1 MPPETKYARLGGDR
15 IAYQVLGEGPPDLIL
30 ARRSYGH
37 IDVAWEDPG
46 ITLFLRTLASFCRVI
61 LFDRRGTGPS
71 DPLPLGPLPPWESY
85 AEELEAVLDEVGCD
99 RAAIMAEMDAGPTA
113 LLFAATKP
121 ERTSALVLVHTSAR
135 FVAGSD
141 YPVGT
146 APDDIEPIVAQFDRL
161 WGSEELAAM
170 LAPSRAGDPRFLRWF
185 AKWQRASASPKVAQ
199 MFLRAMAEIDV
210 RSVLPLVQAP
220 ALILHRREFGLVPL
234 AHGRYLADHIR
245 GARLVE
251 LPGSDVDLSWETPE
265 LALDSI
271 QEFLT
276 GVRGGAEPGRV
287 LATVLFTDIV
297 GSTERAARLGDR
309 RWRGLLE
316 VHDELAGRLVEQ
328 FGGQLV
334 KMTGDGILA
343 TFDGPGRAIRCA
355 AALAD
360 ELAGIGLQIRAG
372 LHTGEIEL
380 RDGDIGGIAVHIT
393 ARVMAAAEP
402 GQILTSRTVHD
413 LVVGSDI
420 AMDNLGTR
428 PLKGVDGTWQLFAA
442 RP

>member
-1 MPPETKYARLGGDR
+1 M
-15 IAYQVLGEGPPDLIL
+15 
-30 ARRSYGH
+30 
-37 IDVAWEDPG
+37 
-46 ITLFLRTLASFCRVI
+46 C
-61 LFDRRGTGPS
+61 
-71 DPLPLGPLPPWESY
+71 
-85 AEELEAVLDEVGCD
+85 
-99 RAAIMAEMDAGPTA
+99 
-113 LLFAATKP
+113 
-121 ERTSALVLVHTSAR
+121 
-135 FVAGSD
+135 
-141 YPVGT
+141 
-146 APDDIEPIVAQFDRL
+146 
-161 WGSEELAAM
+161 
-170 LAPSRAGDPRFLRWF
+170 
-185 AKWQRASASPKVAQ
+185 WQRCCSP
-199 MFLRAMAEIDV
+199 
-210 RSVLPLVQAP
+210 
-220 ALILHRREFGLVPL
+220 
-234 AHGRYLADHIR
+234 
-245 GARLVE
+245 
-251 LPGSDVDLSWETPE
+251 
-265 LALDSI
+265 
-271 QEFLT
+271 
-276 GVRGGAEPGRV
+276 
-287 LATVLFTDIV
+287 TDIV